1 MTGLAVL
8 AAAVLAAS
16 PAPPRAQAPAPAGA
30 DAAKVGEAQHLFQR
44 GVDLYKEA
52 DLGGALVEFKRA
64 YELAPSFKILYN
76 LGQVSYQRHDYAN
89 ALRYFRQYLTEGG
102 NAIPI
107 DRQNEVA
114 GDVVRLEQ
122 RVGRVEIQ
130 AVEPGMEVYVDDVL
144 VGTTP
149 LDAPIAVNEGRRKID
164 LVSRKGENRT
174 RQVDVAGGELARAS
188 FPRLVPQVAEA

>member
-30 DAAKVGEAQHLFQR
+30 DAAKVGEAQRRFQR

-89 ALRYFRQYLTEGG
+89 ALRYFRQYLTDGG

-122 RVGRVEIQ
+122 RVGRLELET
-130 AVEPGMEVYVDDVL
+130 VEPGTEVFVDDVQ

-149 LDAPIAVNEGRRKID
+149 LPAPVPVNEGRRKID
-164 LVSRKGENRT
+164 VTAHDGEHRT
-174 RQVDVAGGELARAS
+174 RQDDVARGE
-188 FPRLVPQVAEA
+188 